1 MESYK
6 IINKVQKDGFCVIEN
21 FLSPKDLEL
30 FDKLTKNYSVEK
42 GNNLGKYVV
51 DYKSFLIK
59 LFKFDFKKIY
69 TSFLLNNFAGKN
81 NFKKM
86 SNKILNCDTETV
98 KIDTYYNNISSE
110 PVLDWHC
117 DLSNKSSSKRKKII
131 NPELVS
137 IKFFFYLTDVYT
149 NNGCLSYI
157 PGSHIIVKELGRL
170 IFLKEID
177 YEYYWSLK
185 ALTAVIKRNDVRKKL
200 EKNIN
205 YELIENF
212 LYNSDKILVEKKNE
226 IFDLPLKK
234 GGLVIFNEYGVHRG
248 SKILKEPRKVIRF
261 FYRKKGIN
269 EKYRNN

>member
-1 MESYK
+1 M
-6 IINKVQKDGFCVIEN
+6 
-21 FLSPKDLEL
+21 
-30 FDKLTKNYSVEK
+30 
-42 GNNLGKYVV
+42 
-51 DYKSFLIK
+51 
-59 LFKFDFKKIY
+59 
-69 TSFLLNNFAGKN
+69 
-81 NFKKM
+81 
-86 SNKILNCDTETV
+86 

-157 PGSHIIVKELGRL
+157 PGRHIIVKELGRL

-212 LYNSDKILVEKKNE
+212 YNSDKILVEKN
-226 IFDLPLKK
+226 D
-234 GGLVIFNEYGVHRG
+234 
-248 SKILKEPRKVIRF
+248 RF
-261 FYRKKGIN
+261 TFKRRTCN
-269 EKYRNN
+269 F